1 MYHIMVST
9 QGLLTGT
16 ARPSGKLIYQHLP
29 KSHEEVAKFFSGQV
43 PVLEPSRGLYVP
55 EAAAEV
61 SFSKHRMAHARDPE
75 RGGQHGMAIQ
85 PYFVEGVA
93 S

>member
-1 MYHIMVST
+1 MANSSINIS
-9 QGLLTGT
+9 
-16 ARPSGKLIYQHLP
+16 P
-29 KSHEEVAKFFSGQV
+29 KSRGGGKVFSGQV
-43 PVLEPSRGLYVP
+43 PALEPSRGLYVP